1 MEKILEEVFI
11 PTFIAFRRGQAI
23 PRRAKDSSGSSER
36 VLCYEKEVSTLNT
49 GFKHREEMYNS
60 VTTGYVVLQVYVVW
74 VSHFEISF
82 LKNWKRKCIFE
93 KRKRSSKQSVLR
105 MEYISAL
112 RGTRWPLNECTL
124 MGLNA

>member
-1 MEKILEEVFI
+1 
-11 PTFIAFRRGQAI
+11 
-23 PRRAKDSSGSSER
+23 
-36 VLCYEKEVSTLNT
+36 LCYEKEVSTLNT